1 MLKHYTLQTR
11 QQEIRYQ
18 GYFESFA
25 ACLESALQNNVD
37 CTFLNLR
44 DSNLSQ
50 ANLDGG
56 NFTSCDFTSAN
67 LNGTN
72 MSECIL
78 SNASF
83 SNASFADVCLCESKI
98 EDCLFFET
106 SFSGTDIAS
115 SSLKNCLF
123 SCPSFFGINIHEAQE
138 ISGCRYYHD
147 GEYCPINSQPI
158 ILSGL
163 SKRLIIL
170 DSHLMLG
177 NKIFARQSGINTPEL
192 KPYKNI
198 IASLSQVKK
207 RHICCPDQPIDNS
220 FA

>member
-25 ACLESALQNNVD
+25 ACLESALQNNID

-56 NFTSCDFTSAN
+56 NFTSCDFTSAH

-78 SNASF
+78 SNALF
-83 SNASFADVCLCESKI
+83 SNAVFSDVCLCESLI

-106 SFSGTDIAS
+106 SFSGTDIANCI
-115 SSLKNCLF
+115 LKNSLF
-123 SCPSFFGINIHEAQE
+123 SCPSFFSINIHDVRE

-147 GEYCPINSQPI
+147 GEYCAINAQPV

-163 SKRLIIL
+163 PQRLILL
-170 DSHLMLG
+170 DSHIMLG
-177 NKIFARQSGINTPEL
+177 NKLYKRENGTLAAEM
-192 KPYKNI
+192 KAYKNI
-198 IASLSQVKK
+198 ISALSQAKK
-207 RHICCPDQPIDNS
+207 GLLTCSKERIDDS